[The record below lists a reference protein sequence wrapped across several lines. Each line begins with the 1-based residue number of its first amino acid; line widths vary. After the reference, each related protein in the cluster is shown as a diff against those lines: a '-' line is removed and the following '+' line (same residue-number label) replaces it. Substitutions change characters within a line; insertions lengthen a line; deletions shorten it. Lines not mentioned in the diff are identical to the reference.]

1 MLQPSHVPSVPTGQ
15 GHPNAPMPHA
25 YHHASKPANEAFN
38 SVVSQPSAVEVKPS
52 GRTELPEV
60 IVTSDFSSQSLHFM
74 YTCIC
79 LLFV

>member
-15 GHPNAPMPHA
+15 GHPNTPMPHA

-38 SVVSQPSAVEVKPS
+38 S